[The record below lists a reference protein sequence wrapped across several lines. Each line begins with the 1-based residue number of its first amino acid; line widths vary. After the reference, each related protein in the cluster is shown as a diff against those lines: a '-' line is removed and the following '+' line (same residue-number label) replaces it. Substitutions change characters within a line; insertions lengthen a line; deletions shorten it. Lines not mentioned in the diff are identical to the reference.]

1 MGILVP
7 LRVQKGTFG
16 SFWSSYMFVST
27 KNEFSMLEN
36 LYLDTKIALL
46 GHLEADILR
55 ISENGVSGRL
65 TPGD

>member
-1 MGILVP
+1 
-7 LRVQKGTFG
+7 
-16 SFWSSYMFVST
+16 MFVST